1 MRHFSHGRLL
11 QQINLLRTQFGQSS
25 DLPFGEVL
33 SMPLLMRVLEEAKL
47 AWTDCIYTPL
57 VTILTFLWQVTNQDH
72 SCRAAVAKL
81 VAHRAA
87 SGLSPCSP
95 QTGAYCTARQKLPE
109 PVLAKLARQTGR
121 QLHAQSPAA
130 WKWHGRDVKLVDG
143 STVSMPDT
151 TANQAAYPQHRNQR
165 PGVGFP
171 LARIAAVFSLA
182 CGTVLDLAICRHQ
195 GKHQSELG
203 LLRLMWNLFAPRDV
217 LLADRYLCSWS
228 ELAVLRERGVD
239 FVARLHAKRSADF
252 RRGRRLGPD
261 DHLVTWRKPRRPDWM
276 NPVQY
281 ARLPRELVVREVRVS
296 VGVPGFRVQT
306 LVVATSLLDAEE
318 FPAGELADLYRQRWH
333 AELDLRSLKS
343 TLQMDV
349 LRCKTPEMVR
359 KEIWTHLLA
368 YNLVRTIMAQA
379 ALTHSHLPRALSF
392 KGALQTLNAF
402 QPQLEQASSELVGRL
417 LHQLLKAVAVH
428 QVADRPNRYE
438 PRVRKRRPK
447 AYPLLHQPRA
457 QARLALRRNHL
468 G

>member
-1 MRHFSHGRLL
+1 MRHSSHGRLL
-11 QQINLLRTQFGQSS
+11 QQMNLLRTQFGQSS
-25 DLPFGEVL
+25 ELPFGEVL
-33 SMPLLMRVLEEAKL
+33 STPLLLRVLEEAQL
-47 AWTDCIYTPL
+47 VWTDCVYSPL

-87 SGLSPCSP
+87 RGLRPCSP
-95 QTGAYCTARQKLPE
+95 ETGAYCTARQKLPE
-109 PVLAKLARQTGR
+109 PVLAELARHTGR
-121 QLHAQSPAA
+121 ELHAGSPAA
-130 WKWHGRDVKLVDG
+130 WKWHAREIKLVDG

-151 TANQAAYPQHRNQR
+151 AANQAAYPQHGHQQ

-182 CGTVLDLAICRHQ
+182 CGTVLDLAICRYQ

-203 LLRLMWNLFAPRDV
+203 LLRLMWSLFAPRDI
-217 LLADRYLCSWS
+217 LLADRYLCSWN
-228 ELAVLRERGVD
+228 ELAVLRQRGVD

-252 RRGRRLGPD
+252 RRGRRLGPG
-261 DHLVTWRKPRRPDWM
+261 DHLVVWRKPRRPDWM
-276 NPVQY
+276 DPAEY
-281 ARLPRELVVREVRVS
+281 ARLPQELLVREVRVL
-296 VGVPGFRVQT
+296 VGVPGFRVRT
-306 LVVATSLLDAEE
+306 LVVATSLLDVEE
-318 FPAGELADLYRQRWH
+318 FPAGELAELYRQRWH

-379 ALTHSHLPRALSF
+379 ALTHGHSPRGLSF

-402 QPQLEQASSELVGRL
+402 GPQLEQSSSEMVGRL
-417 LHQLLKAVAVH
+417 LAQLLRAVAVH

-438 PRVRKRRPK
+438 PRARKRRPK
-447 AYPLLHQPRA
+447 PYPLLNQPRA
-457 QARLALRRNHL
+457 QARRALLHKHL